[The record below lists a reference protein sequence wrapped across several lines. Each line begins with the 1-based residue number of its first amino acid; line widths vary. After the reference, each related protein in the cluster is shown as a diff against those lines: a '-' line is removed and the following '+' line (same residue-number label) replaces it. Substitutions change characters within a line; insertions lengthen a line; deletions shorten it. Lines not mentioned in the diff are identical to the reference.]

1 MGTAAR
7 RRARPDVPEGHA
19 PGVRVGTSGRA
30 RLAPGGLGRHERA
43 RCATLARVSSTLTP
57 AQAWRELRDGN
68 ERFLRGEME
77 HPSQGVDHRSSLS
90 SLQEPFAVVFGC
102 SDSRVAAELVFDRG
116 LGDLFVVRTAGHV
129 VDTTVLG
136 SIEYGVQVLRAPL
149 VVVLGHDSCGAVGA
163 AVEALR
169 TGVMPTGFVR
179 AVVDRVIPSV
189 VSLTRPTA
197 DGATGQSG
205 SWFTP
210 SAAELGQEHVGVT
223 VRMLQSYSA
232 YLREGVESGAVA
244 VVGAEYALAEGRVR
258 VVEVAGSIED

>member
-1 MGTAAR
+1 M
-7 RRARPDVPEGHA
+7 
-19 PGVRVGTSGRA
+19 
-30 RLAPGGLGRHERA
+30 
-43 RCATLARVSSTLTP
+43 SSILTP
-57 AQAWRELRDGN
+57 AQAWRALQDGN
-68 ERFLRGEME
+68 DRFVRGAMK
-77 HPSQGVDHRSSLS
+77 HPSQGIDHRSAVS

-136 SIEYGVQVLRAPL
+136 SIEYGVQVLGAPL

-189 VSLTRPTA
+189 VSLTRPA
-197 DGATGQSG
+197 DATEGAGRG
-205 SWFTP
+205 SLAP

-232 YLREGVESGAVA
+232 YLREGVEAGTVA

-258 VVEVAGSIED
+258 VVEVAGAVEG